1 MSRSVPP
8 RELRVRRRAGIL
20 SRAVEEEAI
29 LLNPDS
35 GTYYAT
41 NEVARRVWEL
51 AADAP
56 TLEEIH
62 RVLMAEYDVDAETL
76 RRDLADL
83 VERLRAEE
91 LVDVEV
97 G

>member
-20 SRAVEEEAI
+20 SRVVEEEAI

-35 GTYYAT
+35 GTYYAA
-41 NEVARRVWEL
+41 NDVARRVWEL

-76 RRDLADL
+76 RRDLTDL
-83 VERLRAEE
+83 VERLRAED
-91 LVDVEV
+91 LVDVEA

>member
-1 MSRSVPP
+1 MSAAGPAGGA
-8 RELRVRRRAGIL
+8 RVRRRAGIL
-20 SRAVEEEAI
+20 SRTVEGEAI
-29 LLNPDS
+29 LLDPDS
-35 GTYYAT
+35 GTYYAA

-62 RVLMAEYDVDAETL
+62 RVLLAEYDVDPERL
-76 RRDLADL
+76 RRDVAEL

-97 G
+97 E